1 MRRDSLLF
9 EEQGENLHIVMDVSS
24 EKMLIGNN
32 TGRQVLELCD
42 GSRTVAEIVDSVS
55 ASYPQESR
63 EKIQE
68 DVDQFLGMT
77 TEMGIVTWT

>member
-63 EKIQE
+63 EKIQD